1 MLGVPVATTTARAD
15 ATELIAT
22 TLVSRASQL
31 TRVLLR
37 SGDREL
43 SRTEAGLLK
52 TLLDGP
58 RRVSELAETEALAQ
72 PTVTQVVERL
82 ERRALLE
89 KARNPEDRRVVLVS
103 VAPAGRAQLAATQ
116 RHYRAQLRAAI
127 DTLSDGELTELAGA
141 TRTLERLIEEL
152 QQP

>member
-1 MLGVPVATTTARAD
+1 MPAVKTARDEAIDLVATTFVA
-15 ATELIAT
+15 
-22 TLVSRASQL
+22 RASQL

-37 SGDREL
+37 SGDRAL

-82 ERRALLE
+82 ERRGHVG
-89 KARNPEDRRVVLVS
+89 KARSPEDGRVVLVS
-103 VAPAGRAQLAATQ
+103 VTDAGRAQLAATQ
-116 RHYRAQLRAAI
+116 RQYRAQLRTAI
-127 DTLSDGELTELAGA
+127 GTLSDGELAELAGA
-141 TRTLERLIEEL
+141 TRTLERLVEEL
-152 QQP
+152 QGP